1 MADKYRTSISD
12 IDSPAEFAFE
22 IADMHTG
29 GAHTTVSVGV
39 LNDTNII
46 DSDSARGGGKT
57 TRGLYVGV
65 AGNVYCRMANSY
77 NPTVGV
83 DDDFGA
89 NVLFQGVPAG
99 TILPIR
105 VQAIWANNY
114 SDDTSNT
121 TATGLIGLY

>member
-12 IDSPAEFAFE
+12 VDSPAEFAFE
-22 IADMHTG
+22 IPDMHAAAG
-29 GAHTTVSVGV
+29 STVEVGV
-39 LNDTNII
+39 LNDINIL
-46 DSDSARGGGKT
+46 DTVRTTGGGVT

-83 DDDFGA
+83 PDTHGA
-89 NVLFQGVPAG
+89 NVLFQGVPSG

-114 SDDTSNT
+114 TDDTSNT
-121 TATGLIGLY
+121 TATGLVGLY

>member
-12 IDSPAEFAFE
+12 VDSPAEFAFE
-22 IADMHTG
+22 IPDMHVPDG
-29 GAHTTVSVGV
+29 SSTVEVGE
-39 LNDTNII
+39 LEGTNPEF
-46 DSDSARGGGKT
+46 SSTFPNAGT

-65 AGNVYCRMANSY
+65 AGNVFCRMANSY

-83 DDDFGA
+83 DDDLGA

-114 SDDTSNT
+114 TNDTSNT
-121 TATGLIGLY
+121 TARGLIGLY

>member
-12 IDSPAEFAFE
+12 VDSPAEFAFE
-22 IADMHTG
+22 IPDMHTG
-29 GAHTTVSVGV
+29 LAHTTISVGV
-39 LNDTNII
+39 LDGTKAILH
-46 DSDSARGGGKT
+46 SDAAT

-65 AGNVYCRMANSY
+65 AGNVFCRLANSY

-83 DDDFGA
+83 PDVLGA

-105 VQAIWANNY
+105 VQAVWANNGTT
-114 SDDTSNT
+114 DTQNT
-121 TATGLIGLY
+121 TATGLVGLY

>member
-12 IDSPAEFAFE
+12 VDSPAEFAFE
-22 IADMHTG
+22 IPDMHTG
-29 GAHTTVSVGV
+29 GAHTTVEVGQLRTDLTPPV
-39 LNDTNII
+39 FAA
-46 DSDSARGGGKT
+46 DSGAAT

-65 AGNVYCRMANSY
+65 AGNVFCRMANSY

-83 DDDFGA
+83 PDTHGA
-89 NVLFQGVPAG
+89 NVLFQGVPSG

-114 SDDTSNT
+114 ENDTSNT
-121 TATGLIGLY
+121 TATGLVGLY

>member
-1 MADKYRTSISD
+1 MADKYRTTISD
-12 IDSPAEFAFE
+12 VDSPAEFAFT

-29 GAHTTVSVGV
+29 GAHTTVEVCV
-39 LNDTNII
+39 LDP
-46 DSDSARGGGKT
+46 T
-57 TRGLYVGV
+57 TRALYVGV
-65 AGNVYCRMANSY
+65 AGNVFCRLANSY

-83 DDDFGA
+83 DDVRQA

-105 VQAIWANNY
+105 VQAVWANNY
-114 SDDTSNT
+114 TDDTSNT

>member
-12 IDSPAEFAFE
+12 VDSPAEFAFE
-22 IADMHTG
+22 IPDMHTG
-29 GAHTTVSVGV
+29 LAHTTISVGV
-39 LNDTNII
+39 LDGTKAILH
-46 DSDSARGGGKT
+46 SDAAT

-65 AGNVYCRMANSY
+65 AGNVFCRLANSY

-83 DDDFGA
+83 DDVQQA

-105 VQAIWANNY
+105 VQAVWANNGTT
-114 SDDTSNT
+114 DTQNT
-121 TATGLIGLY
+121 TATGLVGLY

>member
-1 MADKYRTSISD
+1 MADKYRTTISD
-12 IDSPAEFAFE
+12 VDSPAEFAFE
-22 IADMHTG
+22 IPDMHTG
-29 GAHTTVSVGV
+29 GAHTTVEVGV
-39 LNDTNII
+39 LDVTNIP

-57 TRGLYVGV
+57 TRGLYVGI

-83 DDDFGA
+83 DDDLGA

-114 SDDTSNT
+114 TDDTSNT
-121 TATGLIGLY
+121 TARGLIGLY

>member
-1 MADKYRTSISD
+1 MADKYRTTISD

-22 IADMHTG
+22 IPDMHTG
-29 GAHTTVSVGV
+29 GADTTISVGV
-39 LNDTNII
+39 LNDINIL
-46 DSDSARGGGKT
+46 DTDRARGGGTT
-57 TRGLYVGV
+57 TRGLYIGV
-65 AGNVYCRMANSY
+65 SGNVFCRMANSY

-83 DDDFGA
+83 PDVLGA

-114 SDDTSNT
+114 TDDTSNT
-121 TATGLIGLY
+121 TATGIIGLY

>member
-12 IDSPAEFAFE
+12 VDSPAEFAFE
-22 IADMHTG
+22 IPDMHTG

-39 LNDTNII
+39 LDADTI
-46 DSDSARGGGKT
+46 SGAST

-65 AGNVYCRMANSY
+65 SGNVYCRMANSY

-83 DDDFGA
+83 PDAFGA

-105 VQAIWANNY
+105 VQAIWANNQGE
-114 SDDTSNT
+114 STTDDTSNT

>member
-12 IDSPAEFAFE
+12 VDSPAEFAFE
-22 IADMHTG
+22 IPDMHTG
-29 GAHTTVSVGV
+29 GAHTTISVGV
-39 LNDTNII
+39 LDAETIPG
-46 DSDSARGGGKT
+46 AAT

-65 AGNVYCRMANSY
+65 AGNVYCRMANSFVRDITT
-77 NPTVGV
+77 NDTL
-83 DDDFGA
+83 GA

-105 VQAIWANNY
+105 IQAIWANNY
-114 SDDTSNT
+114 TDDTSNT

>member
-1 MADKYRTSISD
+1 MADKYFKTISD

-22 IADMHTG
+22 ILDMHTG
-29 GAHTTVSVGV
+29 GAHTTVEVGE
-39 LNDTNII
+39 L
-46 DSDSARGGGKT
+46 SQT
-57 TRGLYVGV
+57 TRAIYIGV
-65 AGNVYCRMANSY
+65 AGNVFCRMANSY

-83 DDDFGA
+83 PDDLGA

-114 SDDTSNT
+114 VTDASNT

>member
-1 MADKYRTSISD
+1 MVDKYRTSISD
-12 IDSPAEFAFE
+12 VDSPAEFAFE
-22 IADMHTG
+22 IPDMHAAAGSTIE
-29 GAHTTVSVGV
+29 VGE
-39 LNDTNII
+39 LEGTNPEF
-46 DSDSARGGGKT
+46 SSTFPNAAT

-83 DDDFGA
+83 PDTHGA
-89 NVLFQGVPAG
+89 NVLFQGVPSG

-114 SDDTSNT
+114 ENDTSNT
-121 TATGLIGLY
+121 TATGLVGLY

>member
-12 IDSPAEFAFE
+12 IDSPAEFAFK
-22 IADMHTG
+22 IPDMHTG
-29 GAHTTVSVGV
+29 GAHTTISVGV
-39 LNDTNII
+39 LDADTLPGA
-46 DSDSARGGGKT
+46 ST

-65 AGNVYCRMANSY
+65 SGNVFCRMANSY

-83 DDDFGA
+83 PDVLGA

-105 VQAIWANNY
+105 VQAIWANNDT
-114 SDDTSNT
+114 DDTSNT

>member
-1 MADKYRTSISD
+1 MADKYRTTISD
-12 IDSPAEFAFE
+12 VDSPAEFAFE
-22 IADMHTG
+22 IPDMHTG

-39 LNDTNII
+39 LNDTNIP

-65 AGNVYCRMANSY
+65 AGNVFCRMANSFVRDL
-77 NPTVGV
+77 NTN
-83 DDDFGA
+83 DILGA

-114 SDDTSNT
+114 TNDTSNT

>member
-1 MADKYRTSISD
+1 MVDKFFKTISD
-12 IDSPAEFAFE
+12 VDSPAEFAFE
-22 IADMHTG
+22 IPDMHAAAG
-29 GAHTTVSVGV
+29 STVEVGV
-39 LNDTNII
+39 LDVENI
-46 DSDSARGGGKT
+46 SDFPNAGT

-114 SDDTSNT
+114 TDDTSNT
-121 TATGLIGLY
+121 TATGLVGLY